1 VATKETE
8 MKTKTYTA
16 YAERV
21 QHLAACRGA
30 DATDRALT
38 MCFEAR
44 VPQLLAAA
52 LIGNMANGYSGEAG
66 YQYLASKIAKVQA

>member
-1 VATKETE
+1 
-8 MKTKTYTA
+8 
-16 YAERV
+16 
-21 QHLAACRGA
+21 
-30 DATDRALT
+30 

-66 YQYLASKIAKVQA
+66 YQYLAGKIAKVRA